1 MGDAFVALL
10 LECCATQVDRRFS
23 SVDGGALGGR
33 DYGHR
38 AVVDKLGIKAG
49 HVVAMV
55 DVAWEL
61 DRELRGQIV
70 ARAARVAAGDG
81 ETADVAVLTVDQATD
96 ATTLLIAWKGRI
108 KPAGGIW
115 LLSPKRGRAGY
126 VDQRALIAAG
136 LAAGLVD
143 NKSCSV
149 SDSVSALRLVIRLVD
164 RAS

>member
-1 MGDAFVALL
+1 MA
-10 LECCATQVDRRFS
+10 E
-23 SVDGGALGGR
+23 R
-33 DYGHR
+33 DYGRR

-49 HVVAMV
+49 NGVAMV

-61 DRELRGQIV
+61 GSELRGQIV
-70 ARAARVAAGDG
+70 ARTARVAAGEG
-81 ETADVAVLTVDQATD
+81 EAADVAVLTVDQATD
-96 ATTLLIAWKGRI
+96 AATLLAAWKKRI
-108 KPAGGIW
+108 RPAGGIW
-115 LLSPKRGRAGY
+115 LLSPKRGERGY

-149 SDSVSALRLVIRLVD
+149 SDRVSAIRFVIRRVD